1 MNKAIKEIL
10 DRKVAWLADKGPDND
25 IAIST
30 RIRLARNIEGYVF
43 PINATE
49 ESLVEVIDTVNFAT
63 TKTTELRESFKIRL
77 KDLNPFER
85 RILMER
91 RLVSKEFIGNK
102 RTSGIT
108 INKDETLSIM
118 INEEDHLRIQ
128 ALDSGLQLET
138 IWEKLNKLDNELS
151 QNIKFAYDNELGFL
165 TSCPTNVGTG
175 MRASVML
182 HLPALTLTN
191 QVKPLLNGVRRL
203 GYEVRGIFGEGT
215 DSLGNLYQVSNQ
227 STLGEREED
236 IVFKLN
242 KIILKIIEHEK
253 DARIYLLE
261 KEQNLLLD
269 TVGRSYG
276 ILRHAYLLNGIEA
289 TNSLSAL
296 RLGVDMGMFTA
307 VELHLVNDLF
317 VLIQAAH
324 LQNFYGSSLNQKD
337 RDIVRAELIRKK
349 LKDLERTYKK

>member
-63 TKTTELRESFKIRL
+63 TKTTKLRESFKIRL

>member
-1 MNKAIKEIL
+1 MNNAIKKIL
-10 DRKVAWLADKGPDND
+10 DKKVAWLADKGPDKD
-25 IAIST
+25 IAITS
-30 RIRLARNIEGYVF
+30 RIRLARNIDGYPF
-43 PINATE
+43 PINAKD
-49 ESLVEVIDTVNFAT
+49 ESLVEIIDTVNFAT
-63 TKTTELRESFKIRL
+63 TKTDALQESFKIRL

-91 RLVSKEFIGNK
+91 RLVSKEFISNK
-102 RTSGIT
+102 RTSGIV
-108 INKDETLSIM
+108 INKEENLSIM

-128 ALDSGLQLET
+128 ALDSGLQLEAV
-138 IWEKLNKLDNELS
+138 WEKLNKLDNELS
-151 QNIKFAYDNELGFL
+151 QNMGFAYDKKLGFL

-182 HLPALTLTN
+182 HLPALRLTN
-191 QVKPLLNGVRRL
+191 QVAPLINGVKRL
-203 GYEVRGIFGEGT
+203 GYEVRGIFGEGSE
-215 DSLGNLYQVSNQ
+215 SLGNLYQISNQ

-236 IVFKLN
+236 IIFKLN
-242 KIILKIIEHEK
+242 KIILKVIEHEK

-269 TVGRSYG
+269 NVGRAYG
-276 ILRHAYLLNGIEA
+276 VLRHAYLLNGQEA

-307 VELHLVNDLF
+307 VDLHLVNDLF

-324 LQNFYGSSLNQKD
+324 LQNYYGNSLTQKD
-337 RDIVRAELIRKK
+337 RDIVRAEIIRAK
-349 LKDLERTYKK
+349 LKDLERKIKQ